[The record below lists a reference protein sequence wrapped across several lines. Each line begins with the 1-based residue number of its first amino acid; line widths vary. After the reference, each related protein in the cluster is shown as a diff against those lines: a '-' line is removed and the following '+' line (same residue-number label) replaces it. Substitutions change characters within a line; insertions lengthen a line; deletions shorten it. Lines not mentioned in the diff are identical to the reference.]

1 MRKYWRLI
9 MLIRN
14 KQAVSPRGKVK
25 GFAFGIMA
33 VLMLSLMSTV
43 TVQAIVP
50 VPLGWTL
57 YYAGLSLPG
66 SPYQGVRVYRK
77 TNSRGTYDYVTIVD
91 VRYGTLRNLTGE
103 PSGTNYDMKVK
114 RYGLSEFWSRAVRQN
129 TTSRKAAVVI
139 NGTFFYPF
147 ANPTTISYGLKAD
160 YWIMSLGFDR
170 YASKYSGKVRTF
182 AFDTKYGSSS
192 IQPYYPD
199 DGSIFWGPIP
209 NVVGGLDPTA
219 DKEPSASKQRTFA
232 GVRDD
237 NRDGHS
243 ETIIFF
249 VSKYATQ
256 SRAASVLGSFG
267 AGSKMMLDGGSSTSM
282 YVKGQEVI
290 TGSTAIVPQV
300 FVIYTGK

>member
-1 MRKYWRLI
+1 
-9 MLIRN
+9 MLIKN
-14 KQAVSPRGKVK
+14 KLAGSLARKVR
-25 GFAFGIMA
+25 GFAFGVMA
-33 VLMLSLMSTV
+33 VLMLTLVSTAS
-43 TVQAIVP
+43 VQAIVP

-57 YYAGLSLPG
+57 YYSGLSLPG

-77 TNSRGTYDYVTIVD
+77 TNSAGTYDYVTIVD
-91 VRYGTLRNLTGE
+91 VRYGTLRNFTGE

-114 RYGLSEFWSRAVRQN
+114 RYGLSEFWNRAVRQN

-139 NGTFFYPF
+139 NGTFFYPL
-147 ANPTTISYGLKAD
+147 ANPSGISYGLKAD

-170 YASKYSGKVRTF
+170 YASAYSGKIRTF

-199 DGSIFWGPIP
+199 DGSIFWGGIP

-219 DKEPSASKQRTFA
+219 DKQPSVSKQRTFV

-249 VSKYATQ
+249 ASRYATQ

-282 YVKGQEVI
+282 YVNGREVI
-290 TGSTAIVPQV
+290 TGSAASVPQV